1 MKIKVGVIFGGE
13 SVEHE
18 ISIITACQAMKNI
31 DTDKYDV
38 VPIYIAKDR
47 TWYTGGMLKEVDVFK
62 DFEDLKRFAT
72 KVVLVKTDK
81 GFELQKVSGLFRKTV
96 DFIDVAFPIVHG
108 KGVEDGTLAGYLE
121 TVGIPTCESNVLSS
135 ALGQDKVIQKQVLN
149 ACGIQTPKYLWFF
162 DSEFLDNP
170 DKIVKDVKKLGFPV
184 IVKPANLGSSI
195 GIKIAKDENEL
206 TKAINEAIS
215 YDNKV
220 IIEEVIKN
228 LQEVNCAVLGT
239 YDYQE
244 TSSIIE
250 MKTGHAFL
258 TFEDKYIGNGKKKG
272 QFKAAPKRGESTL
285 VEEAKLTKDMEE
297 KVRNISKET
306 FKALNFSGV
315 VRIDLLIDTKAKEV
329 YVNEPNTIPG
339 CLSFFMWKNNG
350 KNYKQLLDD
359 IISISIKEYKNKTK
373 KITSFDSNVLSSYS
387 GGKKGAKGAK
397 KF

>member
-18 ISIITACQAMKNI
+18 ISIITACQAMKNM
-31 DTDKYDV
+31 DTDKYDI
-38 VPIYIAKDR
+38 VPIYISKDR

-62 DFEDLKRFAT
+62 EFEDLKKFAT
-72 KVVLVKTDK
+72 KVVLVKTER
-81 GFELQKVSGLFRKTV
+81 GFELQKVTGLFRKTV
-96 DFIDVAFPIVHG
+96 DFIDIAFPIVHG
-108 KGVEDGTLAGYLE
+108 KGVEDGSLAGYLE
-121 TVGIPTCESNVLSS
+121 SIGIPVCESNVLAS
-135 ALGQDKVIQKQVLN
+135 ALGQDKVLQKQVLN
-149 ACGIQTPKYLWFF
+149 AQGIKTPKYVWFY
-162 DSEFLDNP
+162 DSEYLNDPETIN
-170 DKIVKDVKKLGFPV
+170 KQIKKLGYPV

-206 TKAINEAIS
+206 TKAINDAIS
-215 YDNKV
+215 YDNKIV
-220 IIEEVIKN
+220 VEEMIKN
-228 LQEVNCAVLGT
+228 LQEVNCAVLGN
-239 YDYQE
+239 YEYQE

-272 QFKAAPKRGESTL
+272 SFKAAPKRGEDKL
-285 VEEAKLTKDMEE
+285 VVEAKLTKELEE
-297 KVRNISKET
+297 KVREVSKAT

-339 CLSFFMWKNNG
+339 SLSFFMWKNQG
-350 KNYKQLLDD
+350 KSYRNLLDD
-359 IISISIKEYKNKTK
+359 IISLSIKEYKNKSK

-387 GGKKGAKGAK
+387 GSKGMKGSK

>member
-18 ISIITACQAMKNI
+18 ISIITACQAMKNM
-31 DTDKYDV
+31 DSDKYEV
-38 VPIYIAKDR
+38 VPIYIAKDK
-47 TWYTGGMLKEVDVFK
+47 TWYTGAMLKEVDVFK
-62 DFEDLKRFAT
+62 DFEDLKRFAS
-72 KVVLVKTDK
+72 KVVLVKTES

-96 DFIDVAFPIVHG
+96 NYIDVAFPIVHG
-108 KGVEDGTLAGYLE
+108 KGAEDGSLAGYLDSI
-121 TVGIPTCESNVLSS
+121 GIPTCESNVLASS
-135 ALGQDKVIQKQVLN
+135 LGQDKVVQKQVLN
-149 ACGIQTPKYLWFF
+149 ACGIQTPKYVWFF
-162 DSEFLDNP
+162 DSEYLDNP
-170 DKIVKDVKKLGFPV
+170 SKYNKEIKKLGYPV

-195 GIKIAKDENEL
+195 GIKIAKDEEEL

-220 IIEEVIKN
+220 IVEEVVKN
-228 LQEVNCAVLGT
+228 LQEVNCAVLGN
-239 YDYQE
+239 YEYQE

-272 QFKAAPKRGESTL
+272 QFKAAPKSGESTL
-285 VEEAKLTKDMEE
+285 VEEANLTKDMEE
-297 KVRNISKET
+297 KVRSISKET

-350 KNYKQLLDD
+350 KSYKQLLDD
-359 IISISIKEYKNKTK
+359 IISIAIKDFKSKSK
-373 KITSFDSNVLSSYS
+373 KVTSFDSNVLSSYS
-387 GGKKGAKGAK
+387 GSKGMKGAK

>member
-18 ISIITACQAMKNI
+18 ISIITACQAMKNM
-31 DTDKYDV
+31 DSDKYDI
-38 VPIYIAKDR
+38 VPIYIAKDKQ
-47 TWYTGGMLKEVDVFK
+47 WYTGGMLKEVDVFK

-72 KVVLVKTDK
+72 KVVLTKTDK
-81 GFELQKVSGLFRKTV
+81 GFELLKANGLFRKVV
-96 DFIDVAFPIVHG
+96 DYIDVAFPIVHG
-108 KGVEDGTLAGYLE
+108 KGAEDGSLAGYLE
-121 TVGIPTCESNVLSS
+121 SIGLPVCESNVLAS
-135 ALGQDKVIQKQVLN
+135 ALGQDKVIQKQILN
-149 ACGIQTPKYLWFF
+149 AEGIKTPKYIWFF
-162 DSEFLDNP
+162 DNEFLDDP
-170 DKIVKDVKKLGFPV
+170 DSIIKSIKKLGFPV

-206 TKAINEAIS
+206 AKAINEAIS
-215 YDNKV
+215 YDNKIV
-220 IIEEVIKN
+220 VEEVIKN
-228 LQEVNCAVLGT
+228 LQEVNCAVLGN
-239 YDYQE
+239 YEYQE

-272 QFKAAPKRGESTL
+272 QFKAAPKRGDSQL
-285 VEEAKLTKDMEE
+285 VLEAKLTKEMEE
-297 KVRNISKET
+297 KVREISKKT
-306 FKALNFSGV
+306 FKTLNFSGV

-339 CLSFFMWKNNG
+339 SLSFFMWKNNG
-350 KNYKQLLDD
+350 KSYKQLLDD
-359 IISISIKEYKNKTK
+359 IISIAIKDYKNKSK

-387 GGKKGAKGAK
+387 GSKGMKGSK